1 MVTEAELTSELGR
14 IGEPTLRV
22 VAGGNFGTPRRLL
35 SMVDG
40 AVESYRL
47 FMLNAHPP
55 LPVRDGVVFETPFV
69 GPGMRGARNLSYL
82 PVRLSLVPRIFER
95 THPPDVVLLHTSRP
109 YSGVVSLG
117 IEVNILVA
125 ALQHARSHGG
135 LVVAQVNPRMP
146 YTFGDSE
153 IRCEYIDMAIEA
165 EEEIGSPIRG
175 SRIEVAEEI
184 GANVARL
191 VPDGATLQLG
201 IGAIPD
207 CALDY
212 LSGRLGMA
220 VWSEMI
226 SDGVLTLERRG
237 SMDRARPIVASFM
250 FGSEELYRWADRNP
264 RIHMLRTETTNDPG
278 MIARQPYMTSIN
290 TAIQVDLFAQAN
302 ASYVRGRIY
311 SGFGGQSDF
320 TVGAMHA
327 LGGQALI
334 ALPSWHA
341 ATDSSTV
348 VATISNP
355 VTSFQHSAIVTEHG
369 SAEIFGRSQREQA
382 AAIID
387 RAAHPRVRDELTVSA
402 ESLGLS

>member
-1 MVTEAELTSELGR
+1 
-14 IGEPTLRV
+14 
-22 VAGGNFGTPRRLL
+22 
-35 SMVDG
+35 
-40 AVESYRL
+40 
-47 FMLNAHPP
+47 
-55 LPVRDGVVFETPFV
+55 
-69 GPGMRGARNLSYL
+69 
-82 PVRLSLVPRIFER
+82 
-95 THPPDVVLLHTSRP
+95 
-109 YSGVVSLG
+109 
-117 IEVNILVA
+117 
-125 ALQHARSHGG
+125 
-135 LVVAQVNPRMP
+135 
-146 YTFGDSE
+146 
-153 IRCEYIDMAIEA
+153 
-165 EEEIGSPIRG
+165 
-175 SRIEVAEEI
+175 
-184 GANVARL
+184 

-212 LSGRLGMA
+212 LRGRLGMA

-250 FGSEELYRWADRNP
+250 FGSDELYRWADRNP

-348 VATISNP
+348 VATIGDP

-387 RAAHPRVRDELTVSA
+387 RAAHPRVRDELTASA
-402 ESLGLS
+402 ASLGLA